1 MTEILLIA
9 ATTGRG
15 GTDRRMR
22 VARLCLRKRK
32 LTSQPAPEW
41 SQAEIRPTPQAL
53 RCGEKEKIFNTMDHV
68 KKDRKGG
75 RPRIEK
81 RTRVRGRRVS
91 FAVNEYDKMMIDSK
105 LRRAKKE
112 ASVFCREALE
122 RADIGRK
129 KYYAFLKDI
138 DRITEAQFS
147 RMVVMSVT
155 FTEALSDDDLYV
167 IRNLHKMGQRL
178 NQLFVQG
185 RLKEDADALQAYMQF
200 MKDFAD
206 VKTYY
211 QIKVKKI

>member
-1 MTEILLIA
+1 M
-9 ATTGRG
+9 
-15 GTDRRMR
+15 
-22 VARLCLRKRK
+22 
-32 LTSQPAPEW
+32 Q
-41 SQAEIRPTPQAL
+41 
-53 RCGEKEKIFNTMDHV
+53 
-68 KKDRKGG
+68 
-75 RPRIEK
+75 
-81 RTRVRGRRVS
+81 
-91 FAVNEYDKMMIDSK
+91 
-105 LRRAKKE
+105 
-112 ASVFCREALE
+112 
-122 RADIGRK
+122 RADIGWK
-129 KYYAFLKDI
+129 KYDAFLKDI

>member
-41 SQAEIRPTPQAL
+41 SQAEKWLSPQAL
-53 RCGEKEKIFNTMDHV
+53 RCGEKEKNFNTMDQV
-68 KKDRKGG
+68 NKDRKGG
-75 RPRIEK
+75 RPKIEK
-81 RTRVRGRRVS
+81 RTRVRGKRVS
-91 FAVNEYDKMMIDSK
+91 FAVNEFDKMMIDAK

-112 ASVFCREALE
+112 ASVFCREALQ
-122 RADIGRK
+122 RADIGKK
-129 KYYAFLKDI
+129 KYDAFLKDI
-138 DRITEAQFS
+138 DRITESEFC
-147 RMVVMSVT
+147 RIVVLSVT
-155 FTEALSDDDLYV
+155 FTEALSDDDLYI

-185 RLKEDADALQAYMQF
+185 RLKEDTDALQAYMLF
-200 MKDFAD
+200 MKDFAAI
-206 VKTYY
+206 KTYY

>member
-9 ATTGRG
+9 ATSGSG
-15 GTDRRMR
+15 GTTRKMR

-32 LTSQPAPEW
+32 LSSQPAPDGRRLNG
-41 SQAEIRPTPQAL
+41 QRRRPLDA
-53 RCGEKEKIFNTMDHV
+53 V
-68 KKDRKGG
+68 KKKKNIKIMDTVQKNRKGG

-129 KYYAFLKDI
+129 KYEAFLKDI
-138 DRITEAQFS
+138 DRITEAQFC

-155 FTEALSDDDLYV
+155 FTEALTQEELYV
-167 IRNLHKMGQRL
+167 IRNLHKLGQRL
-178 NQLFVQG
+178 NQLFLQG
-185 RLKEDADALQAYMQF
+185 HLAKEADALREYNSFVAN
-200 MKDFAD
+200 FAD
-206 VKTYY
+206 IKEYY
-211 QIKVKKI
+211 QKKVKKL